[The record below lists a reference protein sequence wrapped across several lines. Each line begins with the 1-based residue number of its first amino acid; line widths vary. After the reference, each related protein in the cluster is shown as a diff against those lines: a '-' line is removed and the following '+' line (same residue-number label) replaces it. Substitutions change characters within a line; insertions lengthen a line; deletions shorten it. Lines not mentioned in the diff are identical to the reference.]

1 MPTLVQFAALS
12 SPGYRRFWLGSL
24 ASVGGTQL
32 LFLGQ
37 GWLVFELSGSP
48 FDLGL
53 LGAAASVPSII
64 MTLFGGVLADRIDKR
79 KLLMATSLVVAVL
92 LLLLTVL
99 DATGIVTVWQ
109 VLVVAALISCVSGL
123 DWPARQAFFPSLIDR
138 QQMMS
143 AVALNSMLWQGS
155 RMILPAIG
163 GLIIAITD
171 TAVVF
176 AAAAA
181 GFFCMFLVLASLNV
195 GHTAPAQGASRAH
208 FMEGVRFIA
217 TNQLFAG
224 LIALTFV
231 GMFFGTS
238 FMQLMP
244 AFADLLGTD
253 ERGFGALVSISGV
266 GSISGTLIAGGF
278 QHARRLGLIM
288 LGGILLS
295 SSSLY
300 GFGLV
305 TGFAESIPAAFY
317 AALLFIFL
325 MSLFSSI
332 YLITSMTTLQLRVP
346 NALRGRVMGIH
357 GIAFSLISL
366 GGLFGGTVASATSL
380 PLAVVIGASVVL
392 LAAVFVGV
400 TQVEIRRL
408 DGRVS
413 ESGHLSLEGRRVPGT
428 AADVHEPK

>member
-1 MPTLVQFAALS
+1 VRALAQFGALR
-12 SPGYRRFWLGSL
+12 SPDYRRYWLGSL

-32 LFLGQ
+32 LVLGQ

-53 LGAAASVPSII
+53 LGAASAVPSII

-79 KLLMATSLVVAVL
+79 KLLMTTSVVVATL
-92 LLLLTVL
+92 LLLLAVL

-109 VLVVAALISCVSGL
+109 VLVIAALISCVSGL
-123 DWPARQAFFPSLIDR
+123 DWPTRQAFFPSLIER
-138 QQMMS
+138 EQMMS
-143 AVALNSMLWQGS
+143 AVALNSLLWQGS

-163 GLIIAITD
+163 GLIIAVTD

-176 AAAAA
+176 AASAA
-181 GFFCMFLVLASLNV
+181 GFLCMFFVLSSLNV
-195 GHTAPAQGASRAH
+195 RHVAAELGTSRGQ
-208 FMEGVRFIA
+208 FMEGIRFIV
-217 TNQLFAG
+217 TNRLFAA
-224 LIALTFV
+224 LITLTFV

-253 ERGFGALVSISGV
+253 EIGFGALVSISGV

-278 QHARRLGLIM
+278 QYTRRLGQIM
-288 LGGILLS
+288 LGAILLS

-305 TGFAESIPAAFY
+305 TGFAESVPAAFY
-317 AALLFIFL
+317 AAMLCIFF

-380 PLAVVIGASVVL
+380 PLAVVVGASVVSL
-392 LAAVFVGV
+392 SAVFVGV
-400 TQVEIRRL
+400 TQIEIRRL
-408 DGRVS
+408 DGRVL
-413 ESGHLSLEGRRVPGT
+413 ESGMDERRREV
-428 AADVHEPK
+428 AAV